1 MYETKMNTTRR
12 IKIKKS
18 DKEIIASP
26 YIVTLNVRIEE
37 VLQKTKRL
45 DGLDSIPNTG
55 HDLAIV
61 SFLDNI
67 RDQLAFKTP
76 SGRAY
81 QIIRTYHQGDFFQS
95 HIYNITPMVFDIT
108 DNKFYPIQDSSESE
122 SVFFIN
128 DNNDILVYAEL
139 LDGTQHSI
147 LDVLVETGMAF
158 TSENKVF
165 IREQKKEGAPN
176 ENKIRSDKQ

>member
-1 MYETKMNTTRR
+1 
-12 IKIKKS
+12 
-18 DKEIIASP
+18 
-26 YIVTLNVRIEE
+26 
-37 VLQKTKRL
+37 
-45 DGLDSIPNTG
+45 
-55 HDLAIV
+55 
-61 SFLDNI
+61 
-67 RDQLAFKTP
+67 
-76 SGRAY
+76 
-81 QIIRTYHQGDFFQS
+81 
-95 HIYNITPMVFDIT
+95 MVFDIT